1 MPINKTAA
9 QRLDSFYGDTVQLE
23 TQISKAFKKKAG
35 DLSYDAAY
43 DASRVPLNYQDPLYD
58 AYLIMFP
65 EYNLVEANKRYR
77 HYYKFHPI
85 LGNCVDIHATFPFT
99 DFELMVDNEEI
110 KEYYTY
116 LADKY
121 DLTNMNIISARDETL
136 LGEAVF
142 LGNWDSVNL
151 EWEEWIQY
159 PPEFIDITTVP
170 GMSKRVF
177 TVKPDPEMKDMLN
190 NKDNTEA
197 NKILIKILKKINS
210 KYFKAA
216 SDNEPY
222 NIPEERIIY
231 LANKVDGYS
240 KRGYALTKR
249 VLQDLMHETDLR
261 TLQHTFTQR
270 HTFPIKLWKLGS
282 ESLGWV
288 PSQKHYAN
296 FKKLLVQACFSDD
309 TEFLTENGFKLY
321 KDIKDGEKLA
331 TVNPETLN
339 LEYKN
344 FTKRF
349 EYDWDENG
357 ELNYFNNKPKSNISD
372 KELIEIAKTL
382 KNKHNLSLPKELFN
396 INLEQFKI
404 FFNEFLKGRNIFINK
419 TEQYKSIRF
428 RSLQLAEDLEKLMIS
443 LGYRI
448 RISKHSCGIDF
459 NWKEHIKEMI
469 RFKHTSLDLLVTPN
483 HNMFIADYNN
493 GKQKW
498 HLQEASSIF
507 NCQMLSRINDYN
519 SGYNDE
525 NITIGNFTLKTKDYA
540 TLVGYI
546 ASEGCLDSSNKRIG
560 ICQSLIHKETCNFI
574 TETLNN
580 IKYKYKTHESLYNGK
595 DILFGKEYIRKNSIN
610 IKIGEPIMKD
620 WVIHKSRHNNFV
632 VELLESM
639 TTEKGHT
646 SYWKCLPIQAKQ
658 LSKKYLK
665 YLLWALIDG
674 DGSFN
679 HNKKSKYYKENF
691 SNIDAFDSFNYYTCS
706 EQLAKDVQEIALK
719 LGYSSSCNIRGEEY
733 DEKRKFLKKYY
744 RLCFSKDKNIEK
756 RSMPVIKSNMI
767 TREKYNG
774 KVVCFEVPPYHTIIV
789 RRKGRIV
796 VCGQCSDPDF
806 NLVYHFGVQFEA
818 VGTKDKIENL
828 QPQFEFT
835 TKRILNGF
843 YINDAL
849 LNGEAPSYAGQ
860 VANTKLLMY
869 RFTAVRNEREKAY
882 RNKIFLPI
890 ARQQQLIKQSNGEK
904 KALTMVKSKNFRD
917 NQYYLPEFMWRQQN
931 VTNNYQLQQ
940 QLIQLYNDGAIPFG
954 IISDILGLSDKIL
967 ESYRKKEQG
976 TYANRLTRE
985 IVDEM
990 VKADPS
996 LSLKF
1001 ALGEDPV
1008 ELLKNKVKNLDQMQD
1023 ESNNMNGE
1031 DNGLGDE
1038 GGFDSRAPID
1048 LGGDPSEDISGEDL
1062 GNSSENESKGEAPM
1076 SETGEPPAN
1085 DNINI

>member
-9 QRLDSFYGDTVQLE
+9 QRLDSFYGDTVQIE

-77 HYYKFHPI
+77 HYYKFQPI

-116 LADKY
+116 LANDRY
-121 DLTNMNIISARDETL
+121 DLTNMNITSARDETL
-136 LGEAVF
+136 LGEAVY

-170 GMSKRVF
+170 GMSRRIF

-197 NKILIKILKKINS
+197 NEILVNILKTVNS
-210 KYFKAA
+210 KYFEAA
-216 SDNEPY
+216 INDKPY
-222 NIPEERIIY
+222 NVPEERIMY

-249 VLQDLMHETDLR
+249 ALQDLMHETDLR

-296 FKKLLVQACFSDD
+296 FKKLLVQA
-309 TEFLTENGFKLY
+309 
-321 KDIKDGEKLA
+321 A
-331 TVNPETLN
+331 
-339 LEYKN
+339 
-344 FTKRF
+344 
-349 EYDWDENG
+349 
-357 ELNYFNNKPKSNISD
+357 
-372 KELIEIAKTL
+372 A
-382 KNKHNLSLPKELFN
+382 
-396 INLEQFKI
+396 
-404 FFNEFLKGRNIFINK
+404 
-419 TEQYKSIRF
+419 
-428 RSLQLAEDLEKLMIS
+428 
-443 LGYRI
+443 
-448 RISKHSCGIDF
+448 
-459 NWKEHIKEMI
+459 
-469 RFKHTSLDLLVTPN
+469 
-483 HNMFIADYNN
+483 
-493 GKQKW
+493 
-498 HLQEASSIF
+498 
-507 NCQMLSRINDYN
+507 
-519 SGYNDE
+519 
-525 NITIGNFTLKTKDYA
+525 
-540 TLVGYI
+540 
-546 ASEGCLDSSNKRIG
+546 
-560 ICQSLIHKETCNFI
+560 
-574 TETLNN
+574 
-580 IKYKYKTHESLYNGK
+580 
-595 DILFGKEYIRKNSIN
+595 
-610 IKIGEPIMKD
+610 
-620 WVIHKSRHNNFV
+620 
-632 VELLESM
+632 
-639 TTEKGHT
+639 
-646 SYWKCLPIQAKQ
+646 
-658 LSKKYLK
+658 
-665 YLLWALIDG
+665 
-674 DGSFN
+674 
-679 HNKKSKYYKENF
+679 
-691 SNIDAFDSFNYYTCS
+691 
-706 EQLAKDVQEIALK
+706 
-719 LGYSSSCNIRGEEY
+719 
-733 DEKRKFLKKYY
+733 
-744 RLCFSKDKNIEK
+744 
-756 RSMPVIKSNMI
+756 
-767 TREKYNG
+767 
-774 KVVCFEVPPYHTIIV
+774 
-789 RRKGRIV
+789 
-796 VCGQCSDPDF
+796 DPDF

-835 TKRILNGF
+835 TKRIMNAF

-890 ARQQQLIKQSNGEK
+890 ARQQQLIKQSDGEK
-904 KALTMVKSKNFRD
+904 KALTMVKSKKFRD
-917 NQYYLPEFMWRQQN
+917 QQYYLPEFMWRQQN

-967 ESYRKKEQG
+967 DSYRKKEQG

-1048 LGGDPSEDISGEDL
+1048 LGGGPSGDIGGGDL
-1062 GNSSENESKGEAPM
+1062 GSSSENEGGAESEAPM
-1076 SETGEPPAN
+1076 SETGEPPASEPS
-1085 DNINI
+1085 I